1 MTLQLDIVI
10 TTFSFLP
17 TFGYK
22 TPSALCSAF
31 FTIAELFIM
40 FRLSYLSYFCG
51 IIQLVVTNS

>member
-10 TTFSFLP
+10 TNLSFLP
-17 TFGYK
+17 ATGYK
-22 TPSALCSAF
+22 TPSSAF

-51 IIQLVVTNS
+51 IIQLVMTNS

>member
-10 TTFSFLP
+10 TTLSFLP
-17 TFGYK
+17 VTGYK

-51 IIQLVVTNS
+51 IIQLVMTNS

>member
-10 TTFSFLP
+10 TTLSFLP
-17 TFGYK
+17 ATGYK

-40 FRLSYLSYFCG
+40 FRLSYLS
-51 IIQLVVTNS
+51 